1 MKGTEASINHTAR
14 RLCSSF
20 IAQNCN
26 FAFHAFEIPFFFTF
40 FCEWTEFLLYLVMY
54 SSLCLQFLTLTSMKF
69 LVVLN
74 DMNAIFC
81 PRHKGV
87 EWLTLPTN
95 DSRDVLFVLNAIK
108 INYLSAICL
117 KRFWMEKS
125 LLDTTWAAREQVFPI
140 DEVVVDFPSHL
151 VIWICLQEL
160 SRSNGGVVSG
170 EWEVVF
176 RWILWSVIEK
186 RAASGSS
193 YANIHGG

>member
-1 MKGTEASINHTAR
+1 
-14 RLCSSF
+14 
-20 IAQNCN
+20 
-26 FAFHAFEIPFFFTF
+26 
-40 FCEWTEFLLYLVMY
+40 MY

-125 LLDTTWAAREQVFPI
+125 PLDTTWAAREQVFPI

-151 VIWICLQEL
+151 VIWICLQEF

-186 RAASGSS
+186 RAASGGS
-193 YANIHGG
+193 YANIHRG